1 MCFYLVWK
9 HVDDHSS
16 INKEEELA
24 NVFHE
29 IRLVLTSLRFF
40 HQCKC
45 FLHH

>member
-1 MCFYLVWK
+1 MIIV
-9 HVDDHSS
+9 S

-40 HQCKC
+40 HQCKSDEIC
-45 FLHH
+45 SFSVFIGIIQ